1 MASSK
6 LMASS
11 ASGKSDLKR
20 KLSACSSTS
29 GAIDFLRTDCT
40 SNSHDNL
47 VPLDGFLRNAYG
59 ERNPSPDQDHR
70 RSVGE
75 AESCTGTMLNAE
87 ITLLDA
93 VGAVSRISDG
103 EEERKLVRKTA
114 EEVWREILAGKKS
127 GQQPKEEMMTLEDFL
142 EAAAKEEEKETAAD
156 VKEEKLGGEIY
167 ASKNSGVSGI
177 GIGVGL
183 DVGGLGGGRGRR
195 SLSLLEPLD
204 KVAQQR
210 QRRMIKNRE
219 SAARSRE
226 RKQAYQVELESMA
239 VKLEEENERLLIEK
253 EKLTKKRLKQLV
265 DNVIPVVE
273 KQKPP
278 RVLRRV
284 RSMSW

>member
-75 AESCTGTMLNAE
+75 AESCTGTLLNAE

-142 EAAAKEEEKETAAD
+142 VKAAAKEEEETAAD

-167 ASKNSGVSGI
+167 AYKNSGVSGI

-239 VKLEEENERLLIEK
+239 VKLEEENEQLLIEK
-253 EKLTKKRLKQLV
+253 EKLTKKRLKQLM

-278 RVLRRV
+278 HVLRRV